1 MIQRGGEVV
10 IRMLS
15 NVKQI
20 TIEPLIKATI
30 ALGTQVYTDE
40 YAIYNPLPEWG
51 YKHKTVCHG
60 AGEYARDD
68 DGDGF
73 CEVHVNTPGGVLVPP
88 AFGGCV
94 RIVAFLRKSY
104 RCTWVSSSLFTTL
117 KREAKPC

>member
-40 YAIYNPLPEWG
+40 YAIYNPLREWG
-51 YKHKTVCHG
+51 YAHKTVCHR
-60 AGEYARDD
+60 AGEYARS
-68 DGDGF
+68 G
-73 CEVHVNTPGGVLVPP
+73 
-88 AFGGCV
+88 
-94 RIVAFLRKSY
+94 
-104 RCTWVSSSLFTTL
+104 
-117 KREAKPC
+117 